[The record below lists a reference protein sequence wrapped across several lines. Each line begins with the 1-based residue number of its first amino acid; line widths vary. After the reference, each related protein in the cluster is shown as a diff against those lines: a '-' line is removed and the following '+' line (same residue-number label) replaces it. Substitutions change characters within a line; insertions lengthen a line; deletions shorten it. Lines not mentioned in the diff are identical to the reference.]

1 MAKAL
6 GWAHCTVPDIPSGMM
21 HHSGSTTVTILQK
34 QPIQA
39 VPCVVLHHAPYK
51 MVFYFLHLEQPTSF
65 SHILI
70 TYVLVFLGIMTPF
83 YG

>member
-6 GWAHCTVPDIPSGMM
+6 GWAHCTVPDILSGTLQN
-21 HHSGSTTVTILQK
+21 SGSTPVT
-34 QPIQA
+34 
-39 VPCVVLHHAPYK
+39 VLHHPVWCSI
-51 MVFYFLHLEQPTSF
+51 MIHTRWCFIFLHLELPTSF

-70 TYVLVFLGIMTPF
+70 TYVLVFLGIMAPF